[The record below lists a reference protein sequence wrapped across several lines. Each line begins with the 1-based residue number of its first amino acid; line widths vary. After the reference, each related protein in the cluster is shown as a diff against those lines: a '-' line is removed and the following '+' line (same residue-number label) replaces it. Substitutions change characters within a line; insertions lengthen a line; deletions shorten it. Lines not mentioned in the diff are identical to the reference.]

1 MTSLVVPIELRW
13 GDQDPYGHIN
23 NVAVLRI
30 LEEARARAF
39 WSPPGRSGDA
49 GVFPPL
55 EPSQQVWALVAD
67 FQLRYRQQLPY
78 QRDPVNVEMSI
89 PRVGGASFVINYA
102 VTIGAVESSPRVTAQ
117 STLVMVDRDSGA
129 PQRLPPELR
138 RRPREYAPDLPAQSE
153 A

>member
-13 GDQDPYGHIN
+13 GDQDSYGHIN

-39 WSPPGRSGDA
+39 WSPPGRPGGT
-49 GVFPPL
+49 GVFPAL

-78 QRDPVNVEMSI
+78 QREPVNVEMSI
-89 PRVGGASFVINYA
+89 PRVGGASFVIDYA
-102 VTIGAVESSPRVTAQ
+102 VTLSAAESSPRVSAQ

-129 PQRLPPELR
+129 PQRLSPEVR
-138 RRPREYAPDLPAQSE
+138 RRLREYAPDLSA
-153 A
+153 